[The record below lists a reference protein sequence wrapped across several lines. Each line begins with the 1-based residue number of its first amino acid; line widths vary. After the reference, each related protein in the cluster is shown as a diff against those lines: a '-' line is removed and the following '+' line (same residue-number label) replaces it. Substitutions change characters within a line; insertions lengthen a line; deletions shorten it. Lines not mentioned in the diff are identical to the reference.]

1 MKLHLGCGRRYLK
14 GFVHIDLADF
24 EHIDYK
30 APINDLSNFVTSS
43 VTEIY
48 CSHAFEYFD
57 RNEAPRVLNEWRRVL
72 KNEGRLYLV
81 VPDFDRII
89 QIYLQTRMLP
99 DVLGPLFGRWKL
111 NDNFIYHKTVWNEN
125 DLKTA
130 LREAGFHKVKRFSPA
145 GYLSSIDQDYDDHSL
160 AYFPHMD
167 RSGIP
172 FSLAL
177 VAEPQVD

>member
-14 GFVHIDLADF
+14 GFVHIDLANF

-30 APINDLSNFVTSS
+30 APINDLSDFDSSS

-57 RNEAPRVLNEWRRVL
+57 RNEALPVLFEWRRVL
-72 KNEGRLYLV
+72 KHEGKLYLV

-89 QIYLQTRMLP
+89 QIYLKTRMLP
-99 DVLGPLFGRWKL
+99 DVIGPLFGRWKL
-111 NDNFIYHKTVWNEN
+111 NEAYIYHKTVWNED
-125 DLKTA
+125 DLISA
-130 LREAGFHKVKRFSPA
+130 LLEAGFQRVERFLPED
-145 GYLSSIDQDYDDHSL
+145 YLSKIDENYDDHSL

-167 RSGIP
+167 KNGIP

-177 VAEPQVD
+177 VAEA